1 MRVEGFQCRISD
13 YVPPVAAG
21 RKAGTN
27 KSPES
32 TSSYKDRN
40 ERIVVKIPSKQ
51 AGYLMEIPL
60 IMALVGV
67 ALTILVP
74 VLPGVPGKIAM
85 VAGGLVWIV
94 GSFYLLVIPGWL
106 PGDSH
111 RMNRNLRIAGWL
123 AIALTIT
130 VVVVSLLVQS

>member
-1 MRVEGFQCRISD
+1 M
-13 YVPPVAAG
+13 
-21 RKAGTN
+21 
-27 KSPES
+27 
-32 TSSYKDRN
+32 
-40 ERIVVKIPSKQ
+40 KIPSRQ
-51 AGYLMEIPL
+51 AGYLMGIPL
-60 IMALVGV
+60 IMVLMGV
-67 ALTILVP
+67 VLTILVP

-94 GSFYLLVIPGWL
+94 GSFYMLVIPGWL

-130 VVVVSLLVQS
+130 VVVVVSLLFRS